1 MFLNHLKWCSLQ
13 KRIYRAE
20 KLCQLVLPIENASTT
35 FKSLKHV
42 EKSDNQN
49 SKINLLHSGMR

>member
-1 MFLNHLKWCSLQ
+1 MFLNHLKWFSLQ

-20 KLCQLVLPIENASTT
+20 KVCQLVLPIENASTT

-42 EKSDNQN
+42 EKSDNRNLTIN
-49 SKINLLHSGMR
+49 SLHSGMR